1 MKKYS
6 KDDVLNELI
15 RVSKSLNVESLR
27 EKDFRKNSK
36 ISLAVVQNNF
46 GSWNE
51 AIREAGLVPTS
62 QEYKKRKKIDD
73 HELLEDLIRLHKEYG
88 KEPTG
93 ILINAKG
100 KFSARTYMERWG
112 STQQAFLMAKNR
124 LGNEIFYSGQAKN
137 DTTRNIKIISTTV
150 KPKAQQ
156 KEKRLVFG
164 EPINFR
170 GLRFAPVNEQGV
182 VFLFGMLS
190 HELGYH
196 IEIVRTDFPDCEGKR
211 CFDKVRNQWEH
222 IKIEFEYKSS
232 NFREHGHDENECDI
246 IVCWVHDWTECP
258 LEVLEL
264 RSTIQRL
271 NNLSK

>member
-6 KDDVLNELI
+6 KNEILNELT
-15 RVSKSLNVESLR
+15 RVSRSLNVASLR
-27 EKDFRKNSK
+27 EKDFRRNSK
-36 ISLAVVQNNF
+36 ISLGVVQNNF

-51 AIREAGLVPTS
+51 AIKEAGLVPTS

-73 HELLEDLIRLHKEYG
+73 HELLKDLLRLYEVYG
-88 KEPTG
+88 KDPTG
-93 ILINAKG
+93 ILINSKG
-100 KFSARTYMERWG
+100 NFSARTYIERWG
-112 STQQAFLMAKNR
+112 SIQEAFLIAKNK
-124 LGNEIFYSGQAKN
+124 LSNQASDKGLIQN
-137 DTTRNIKIISTTV
+137 SITDDIKIIPTTI
-150 KPKAQQ
+150 KPKAH
-156 KEKRLVFG
+156 KGKKIIFG

-196 IEIVRTDFPDCEGKR
+196 IEIIRTDFPDCEGKR
-211 CFDKVRNQWEH
+211 CFDKDKNQWEH

-232 NFREHGHDENECDI
+232 NFKEHGHDENECDI
-246 IVCWVHDWTECP
+246 VVCWVHDWKDCP

-264 RSTIQRL
+264 RSTIQQL
-271 NNLSK
+271 NNSSK